1 MDIGIPDES
10 IVRLGSKSSERTKK
24 LGLAEQS
31 ASRKGPRLPWG
42 FIYEMKDELK
52 DLEQKLRKTLA
63 RFQGDI
69 TYDHL
74 MQYLEFSDDAS
85 YYDAFSLPEQED
97 RMQRVGKGGKKIGKH
112 FLMNR
117 WVYGQDA
124 GIFQHEVVEEHSN
137 IWKMPLRS
145 RKELLE
151 VWTKNIHREH
161 LEEIVPLFQA
171 FNRIQREI
179 DDSIYQTKNSEIFK
193 TKRIIACTTTA
204 AAKYTKALEA
214 AKAGIILVE
223 EAGEILES
231 HVLTAMTKNT
241 KQLVLIGDHK
251 QLRPK
256 VNNYS
261 LTVEKGD
268 GFDLNRSMFE
278 RLVLEGYPHTTLS
291 KQHRMCP
298 EISRLIRHLT
308 YPDLLDA
315 EKTLGRPKLRGFQ
328 SKVMFVNHEQPEL
341 DLGGVSE
348 ARDPTMKASKQNPFE
363 VEMVL
368 KCIRYLGQQGYGTD
382 KIVIL
387 VPYLGQLH
395 LLREKLSKNNDPVL
409 NDLDSHDLVRAG
421 LITPASANMKK
432 RQILISTI
440 GRSCEASMIQCVLT
454 RIDNYQGEERD
465 IVIASLTRSN
475 DRGDVG
481 FMAAPERLNV
491 LLSRARNALIVIG
504 NFKTFRESRKAKVS
518 WQPLFDLLNE
528 SGHVYDGF
536 PVKCERHPDRMA
548 TLQEPGEFDTECPDG
563 GCADPW
569 YGKLSSSQSKIC

>member
-10 IVRLGSKSSERTKK
+10 MVRLGSKSSERTKK

-31 ASRKGPRLPWG
+31 AGRKGPRLPWG
-42 FIYEMKDELK
+42 FIYELKDELK
-52 DLEQKLRKTLA
+52 VLEQNLREKLA
-63 RFQGDI
+63 RFQQNV

-74 MQYLEFSDDAS
+74 MEYLEFSDDS
-85 YYDAFSLPEQED
+85 NFYEAFLVPEQED
-97 RMQRVGKGGKKIGKH
+97 GMQRVGKGGKKIWKH
-112 FLMNR
+112 YLMNR
-117 WVYGQDA
+117 WVDGQDA
-124 GIFQHEVVEEHSN
+124 GIFQSMVEDEPSN
-137 IWKMPLRS
+137 VWKMPFQSRQESLQHWTRNVLRDY
-145 RKELLE
+145 
-151 VWTKNIHREH
+151 
-161 LEEIVPLFQA
+161 LEEILPLFQS

-179 DDSIYQTKNSEIFK
+179 DDSIYQTKNSDIFT

-204 AAKYTKALEA
+204 AAKYAQALEA
-214 AKAGIILVE
+214 AKTGIILVE

-231 HVLTAMTKNT
+231 HVLAAMTKDT

-278 RLVLEGYPHTTLS
+278 RLVLQGYPHTTLS
-291 KQHRMCP
+291 KQHRMRP
-298 EISRLIRHLT
+298 EISQLIRHLT
-308 YPDLLDA
+308 YPDLSDA
-315 EKTLGRPKLRGFQ
+315 EKTLNRPKLRGFQ
-328 SKVMFVNHEQPEL
+328 NMLMFVNHERPEL
-341 DLGGVSE
+341 DLNGVSE
-348 ARDPTMKASKQNPFE
+348 ARDPTTKASKQNPFE

-382 KIVIL
+382 KIVVL

-395 LLREKLSKNNDPVL
+395 LLQRELSKNNDPVL

-421 LITPASANMKK
+421 LITPASAKMTK

-440 GRSCEASMIQCVLT
+440 GRSHTASTTQCVLT
-454 RIDNYQGEERD
+454 KIDNYQGEERD
-465 IVIASLTRSN
+465 IVISSLTRSN

-504 NFKTFRESRKAKVS
+504 NFKTFLASRKAKVS

-528 SGHVYDGF
+528 RGHVYDGF
-536 PVKCERHPDRMA
+536 PIKCERHPNRMA
-548 TLQEPGEFDTECPDG
+548 ILQEPGEFDTECPDG

-569 YGKLSSSQSKIC
+569 YGSLSSSHSKIC